1 VRTLLSL
8 SPASYVRE
16 LTLPAIADER
26 F

>member
-1 VRTLLSL
+1 VRTMLELSA
-8 SPASYVRE
+8 ASYVRE